1 MLTRRRTLLLAA
13 AAGVSAGLAAS
24 RVWPAAPGRVVIAGG
39 DLTEI
44 AFALG
49 AGGAVVGADTTASWP
64 PETEALPKIGYMRR
78 LSAEG
83 VLSLRPDLLILGEGA
98 GPDAAIAQLEAA
110 GVGIARAPGGEGVET
125 VAPKIAFMGET
136 LGRAAEAEALIS
148 RFEAEMTA
156 LQAALAPIE
165 TRPSVLFLISAGRGA
180 PMAAGENTA
189 AAAIVALAKGRNAV
203 TGYEG
208 YKPLSAEA
216 AIAAAPEVLLVP
228 AHAVDLL
235 GGTDAVLARPEI
247 AATPAGQGR
256 RVIVMDGLK
265 LLGFGPRTPEAAAEL
280 ARALHPAHAA
290 EIVL

>member
-1 MLTRRRTLLLAA
+1 MLTRRRSLLIAA

-24 RVWPAAPGRVVIAGG
+24 RVWPASSRRVVIAGG

-49 AGGAVVGADTTASWP
+49 AGNMVVGADTTASWP
-64 PETEALPKIGYMRR
+64 PETDSLPKIGYMRR

-83 VLSLRPDLLILGEGA
+83 VLSLRPDLIVLGEGA
-98 GPDAAIAQLEAA
+98 GPETAIAQLEAA
-110 GVGIARAPGGEGVET
+110 GIAIAQAPGGEGVET
-125 VAPKIAFMGET
+125 VAPKIAFMGEQ
-136 LGRAAEAEALIS
+136 LGRGAEADLLIA
-148 RFEAEMTA
+148 RFEAEIAA
-156 LQAALAPIE
+156 LRAALAPVD
-165 TRPSVLFLISAGRGA
+165 TRPAVLFLISAGRGA

-189 AAAIVALAKGRNAV
+189 AAAIIALAKGRNAV

-216 AIAAAPEVLLVP
+216 AIAAAPEVLLLP

-235 GGTDAVLARPEI
+235 GGSEAVLARPEI
-247 AATPAGQGR
+247 AATPAGQAR

-265 LLGFGPRTPEAAAEL
+265 LLGFGPRTPRAAAEL
-280 ARALHPAHAA
+280 ARALHPARAS